1 MKVIKENCVTKIDI
15 YVYGGFL
22 RSPTLRHASKWEKG
36 TRERTDLN
44 QTGSQND
51 TSNVRK
57 YYIITYSIQKSNI
70 SIYSRPLIPGDGFDV
85 IVTTPGVGMVTGPVL
100 PFPHVLICRDVEDQ
114 RKPYYG
120 HMRVTLCHEYI
131 II

>member
-1 MKVIKENCVTKIDI
+1 MTPN
-15 YVYGGFL
+15 GGFL
-22 RSPTLRHASKWEKG
+22 RSPTLRHASNWEKG

-85 IVTTPGVGMVTGPVL
+85 IVTTPGVGMVTGSGIGPLV
-100 PFPHVLICRDVEDQ
+100 
-114 RKPYYG
+114 
-120 HMRVTLCHEYI
+120 I
-131 II
+131 IPGSGMVM

>member
-1 MKVIKENCVTKIDI
+1 MTPN
-15 YVYGGFL
+15 GGFL
-22 RSPTLRHASKWEKG
+22 RSPTPRHASKWEKG

-70 SIYSRPLIPGDGFDV
+70 SIYARSLIPGDGFDV
-85 IVTTPGVGMVTGPVL
+85 IVTTPGVGMVTGSGIGPLVMIPGSGIGGIVGSSIL
-100 PFPHVLICRDVEDQ
+100 TTSSIAIGQLYLDHNCS
-114 RKPYYG
+114 
-120 HMRVTLCHEYI
+120 H
-131 II
+131 

>member
-1 MKVIKENCVTKIDI
+1 MTPN
-15 YVYGGFL
+15 GGFL

-36 TRERTDLN
+36 TCERTDLN

-70 SIYSRPLIPGDGFDV
+70 SIYARLLIPGDGFDV
-85 IVTTPGVGMVTGPVL
+85 IVTTPGVGMVTGSGIGPLV
-100 PFPHVLICRDVEDQ
+100 
-114 RKPYYG
+114 
-120 HMRVTLCHEYI
+120 I
-131 II
+131 IPGSGMVM